1 MRVRELARQ
10 ACPQLPAGRYLI
22 RPDGYIG
29 WADTVP
35 DQAANAAVPDQAANA
50 AVPDRAANAAVPD
63 RTCGASAGLVEALG
77 RWFGKPDLAGQPEP
91 AAAAR
96 R

>member
-1 MRVRELARQ
+1 VRPWSDRVRVRELARQ

-35 DQAANAAVPDQAANA
+35 D
-50 AVPDRAANAAVPD
+50 RAANAAVPG
-63 RTCGASAGLVEALG
+63 RTCDASAGLVEALG
-77 RWFGKPDLAGQPEP
+77 RWFGKPDLACQPEP